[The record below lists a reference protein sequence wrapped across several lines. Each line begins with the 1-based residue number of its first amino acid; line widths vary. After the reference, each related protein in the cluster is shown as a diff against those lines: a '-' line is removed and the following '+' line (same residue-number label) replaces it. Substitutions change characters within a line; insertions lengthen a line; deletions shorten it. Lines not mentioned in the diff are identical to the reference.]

1 MSVSNSGLPIQE
13 LNCFVDLSLFQV
25 ANKHGRIHPLTDIN
39 SKAKAE
45 DSVMIANLRELCC
58 CFPEDDCNPQTSQQ
72 ELFWQ
77 REQAVHTLSA
87 FLVHGLDK
95 KKP

>member
-45 DSVMIANLRELCC
+45 DSIMIANLRTLRC

-72 ELFWQ
+72 ELF
-77 REQAVHTLSA
+77 
-87 FLVHGLDK
+87 
-95 KKP
+95 